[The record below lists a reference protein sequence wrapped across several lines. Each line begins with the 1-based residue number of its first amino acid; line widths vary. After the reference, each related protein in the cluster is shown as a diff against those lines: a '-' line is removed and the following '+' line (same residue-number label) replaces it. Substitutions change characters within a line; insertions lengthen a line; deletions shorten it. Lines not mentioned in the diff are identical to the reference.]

1 MASMATRDDFS
12 QKVKNALA
20 LRAAYL
26 CSFPGCQRPTVGPSD
41 EAPDAHACVGE
52 AAHITAAAPGP
63 GARRYDPSLTK
74 AERASI
80 GNAIWLCATHARLID
95 RDEVTYTVEEIRRWK
110 RTHER
115 ERNAAIT
122 GGRSPTSGGP
132 EPLDRDLIGLGPR
145 VLAVGELLGTQG
157 SRWRMQILHF
167 VAGGIADLIAL
178 GEEFES
184 LPESDRYILL
194 NALGDGR
201 GLAATPAWS
210 RVNGHIAVEADV
222 FPKFPRTRAQDLGAD
237 LRLEDGDLSP
247 DFDLVSGVDR
257 LPQHLELILGLGRGE
272 PVLPADFGSRIAEY
286 FALYGGTPWF
296 ERLVKLEIARLAA
309 IPYRDE
315 ATRTVTTPL
324 DCIERVIAVAAASD
338 LPADRRLPIRV
349 ALDVAGLG
357 RWERDLK
364 VYVGAYPPVIP
375 EPPSASPLEP

>member
-1 MASMATRDDFS
+1 MRDDFP
-12 QKVKNALA
+12 QKIKNALA

-52 AAHITAAAPGP
+52 AAHITAAAPGA

-74 AERASI
+74 TERASI
-80 GNAIWLCATHARLID
+80 DNAIWLCATHARLID

-110 RTHER
+110 SAHER

-122 GGRSPTSGGP
+122 GGWSPTSGVP
-132 EPLDRDLIGLGPR
+132 EPLECNLIGLGPR
-145 VLAVGELLGTQG
+145 VVALGVLLGTQG
-157 SRWRMQILHF
+157 SRWRMQIFHF
-167 VAGGIADLIAL
+167 VAGGVADLIGL

-201 GLAATPAWS
+201 GLATTPTWS
-210 RVNGHIAVEADV
+210 RANGHIAVEADV
-222 FPKFPRTRAQDLGAD
+222 LPKFPRTHAQNLGAD
-237 LRLEDGDLSP
+237 LKLEDGDLSP
-247 DFDLVSGVDR
+247 DFVLISGVDR
-257 LPQHLELILGLGRGE
+257 LPQHLELTLGLGRGE
-272 PVLPADFGSRIAEY
+272 PLLPANFGSRIAEY

-296 ERLVKLEIARLAA
+296 ERLVKLEMVRLAA

-315 ATRTVTTPL
+315 TTRTLTTPL
-324 DCIERVIAVAAASD
+324 DCIERVIAVTAAPEFS
-338 LPADRRLPIRV
+338 ADRRLPIRV

-357 RWERDLK
+357 HWERDLK
-364 VYVGAYPPVIP
+364 VYVGAYPAVIP
-375 EPPSASPLEP
+375 NPPSASLLDP